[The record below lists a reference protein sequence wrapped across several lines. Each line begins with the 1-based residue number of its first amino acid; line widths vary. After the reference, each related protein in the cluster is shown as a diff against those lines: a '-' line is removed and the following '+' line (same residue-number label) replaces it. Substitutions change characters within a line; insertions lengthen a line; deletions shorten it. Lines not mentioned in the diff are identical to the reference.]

1 MNELLTTWFGQL
13 IFLALV
19 SIIILGLRRLT
30 RKIWP
35 NGLTLID
42 FWPPFLILFTH
53 FLTLQAT
60 ESSIVPYEVISMMV
74 LGIGLT
80 VLEVIQRGGIIYRR
94 FFRLYWRLIDL
105 LAIVVYLVALVIN
118 LLFK

>member
-1 MNELLTTWFGQL
+1 
-13 IFLALV
+13 
-19 SIIILGLRRLT
+19 
-30 RKIWP
+30 
-35 NGLTLID
+35 
-42 FWPPFLILFTH
+42 
-53 FLTLQAT
+53 
-60 ESSIVPYEVISMMV
+60 MMV

-80 VLEVIQRGGIIYRR
+80 VLEVIQQGEIIYRR